1 VIYAVL
7 SGLRPNFASY
17 VTRQRPQ
24 TLEQL
29 TEAARVAE
37 LTTAENDQFTEVKT
51 EIRKLAARWDQMTAA
66 PIVQRR
72 DDVERRTPS
81 PFHNRRFN
89 RNRVVKTGTP
99 GVVTG
104 VVFGEVFGVALTPEI
119 PITFYNEDK
128 KRVQNAEGVRTRIF
142 CFVRRETERAI
153 HATKQVTSQWFVG
166 QQEEEE
172 NDGMPIR
179 WRERKEKEL

>member
-1 VIYAVL
+1 MRKLGSQIGADDRIVIYAVL

-17 VTRQRPQ
+17 VTHQRPQ

-37 LTTAENDQFTEVKT
+37 LTTAENDQFAEVKT

-66 PIVQRR
+66 PILERR
-72 DDVERRTPS
+72 DDVERRTLHQKGS

-104 VVFGEVFGVALTPEI
+104 VVLGEVFGVALTPEMLV
-119 PITFYNEDK
+119 TFHNEDK
-128 KRVQNAEGVRTRIF
+128 KRVQNVEGVHTRIS
-142 CFVRRETERAI
+142 CFVR
-153 HATKQVTSQWFVG
+153 
-166 QQEEEE
+166 
-172 NDGMPIR
+172 
-179 WRERKEKEL
+179 